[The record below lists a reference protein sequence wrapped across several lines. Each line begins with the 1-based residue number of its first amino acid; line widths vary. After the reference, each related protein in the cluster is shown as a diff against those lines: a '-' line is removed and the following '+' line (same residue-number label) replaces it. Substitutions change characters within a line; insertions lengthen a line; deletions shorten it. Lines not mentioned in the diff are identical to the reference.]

1 MIAVV
6 LAGGKGT
13 RLGEATKNRPKPMVE
28 LNGKPLL
35 EYTLEWLKGQGVS
48 KAILTLNYL
57 PEVIQSYFGN
67 GGGAFPSLDY
77 IIEESPM
84 GTAGIL
90 SSMSKAFNEP
100 VWIVY
105 GDVFMDVNL
114 SRIWE
119 FHHEKNADMTLVVHP
134 NDHPYDSDL
143 TEVDGN
149 GRVQHF
155 YPKPRT
161 GNPWLPNLVNAG
173 LYLMN
178 PQILDDIP
186 NEPCDFGRDL
196 LPNWVQRFSIYG
208 YNTPE
213 YMKDMGTPHRLQKVE
228 FDLVRG
234 FTKARN
240 LAQPQAAI
248 FLDRDGVI
256 NDDTHFISKAEDLLV
271 FPFSAPA
278 IAAIN
283 RSGYLAVVATNQ
295 SVLARNMTTAEGLN
309 RIHYR
314 METELGAEGAYL
326 DAIYYCPHHPDKGF
340 PEENPELKI
349 DCDCRKPKPG
359 MLIQASQRFNIDL
372 KASFMVGDNERDIQA
387 GAAAGCTTIGVATG
401 KGLKSGQTKPDL
413 FFADLKEAV
422 AFILNPP
429 FAPSID
435 QLAKS
440 IQSLTKMEAP
450 IWIRIGGNTGSGKS
464 SLASLLHRAFKLQHI
479 PSQIIRL
486 DDWILPA
493 QQRQHIPHHWKT
505 SFQISKMASDLN
517 GLILGHTVEA
527 PGYARHPKHEASPVS
542 YAPAQNGIVLVEGIP
557 SFAPEL
563 DALPWN
569 LSVFIDQSES
579 ERKAHVHQL
588 YTWKGLNSLEVERLY
603 QERHNSEYLEVDSW
617 KAKADVIIQRSKPKE

>member
-1 MIAVV
+1 MIALV

-35 EYTLEWLKGQGVS
+35 EHTLEWLKNQGVS

-57 PEVIQSYFGN
+57 PEVIQTHFKN
-67 GGGAFPSLDY
+67 GGGRYPAIDY
-77 IIEESPM
+77 IVEDSPM

-90 SSMSKAFNEP
+90 SEMSMSFAEP
-100 VWIVY
+100 VWVVY

-119 FHHEKNADMTLVVHP
+119 FHNEKNADMTLVVHP

-143 TEVDGN
+143 TEVDAN
-149 GRVQHF
+149 GKVQHF

-178 PQILDDIP
+178 PKLLDEIP

-196 LPNWVQRFSIYG
+196 LPNWVQRFSVFG

-234 FTKARN
+234 FTKSRN

-256 NDDTHFISKAEDLLV
+256 NDDTHFISKAEDLFV

-278 IAAIN
+278 ISAIN
-283 RSGYLAVVATNQ
+283 RSGYLAIVATNQ
-295 SVLARNMTTAEGLN
+295 SVLARNMTSVDGLN

-314 METELGAEGAYL
+314 METELGFEGAYL

-340 PEENPELKI
+340 PEENPALKI

-359 MLIQASQRFNIDL
+359 MLLQASKRFNVDL
-372 KASFMVGDNERDIQA
+372 RASFMIGDNERDIQA
-387 GAAAGCTTIGVATG
+387 GSAAGCTTIGVATG

-413 FFADLKEAV
+413 FFANLNEAV
-422 AFILNPP
+422 EFILNPP
-429 FAPSID
+429 FTPSID
-435 QLAKS
+435 QLAKRIHAS
-440 IQSLTKMEAP
+440 TNSNSP

-464 SLASLLHRAFKLQHI
+464 SLASLLHRTFRLQNI
-479 PSQIIRL
+479 PSQIVRL
-486 DDWILPA
+486 DDWILNA
-493 QQRQHIPHHWKT
+493 QQRRDIPHDWKT
-505 SFQISKMASDLN
+505 SFQVSKIASDLSALFA
-517 GLILGHTVEA
+517 GQKIEA
-527 PGYARHPKHEASPVS
+527 PGYARHPKHKAVAVP
-542 YAPAQNGIVLVEGIP
+542 YGPALNGIVLVEGIP

-563 DALPWN
+563 DDLPWN
-569 LSVFIDQSES
+569 LNLFIDQSET
-579 ERKAHVHQL
+579 ERKAHVHEL
-588 YTWKGLNSLEVERLY
+588 YTWKGLNSLEVEQLY
-603 QERHNSEYLEVDSW
+603 HERHHSEYLEVDSW
-617 KAKADVIIQRSKPKE
+617 KEKADVIILRSKPKE